1 MTENSPHQK
10 DAILFIQGAGSE
22 KLNQHIDVIARRFR
36 DALERQTQPA
46 EIQFKIIG
54 APEEKYGEIYRTPI
68 RTITHS
74 VGGKGAPQPVADI
87 YVLDYRD
94 TLTKR
99 FDGYNPL
106 IKILVMFSTMAALF
120 PRVICSL
127 GKDAK
132 DLRDKLQLITMGGIM
147 LALVA
152 YTGILM
158 SALVMTITQLPE
170 LQTEVPQW
178 IDSTYKNFITPISR
192 DESKKSNGTEA
203 LQRSKEEKKQKGA
216 KLGLLQS
223 MVVILT
229 GLGLFKR
236 KSLKEE
242 ISNIATVFVCAGN
255 YLRLADCKPEVVGQA
270 TALLEHIA
278 EKKEKY
284 RSVHIVAYSFGSLV
298 ALDVVFPH
306 SRPGARLDTISTLVT
321 IGCPFD
327 LVRMYWPEYF
337 TQRRVHEHA
346 CPKWINV
353 YAPLDVYGSNF
364 RDDMHIGEAEKGIDV
379 ISDTAAVFKPAVNI
393 SYVVGMQ
400 TGQLN
405 AFDVLTI
412 KGVKIHNLYWSDGEA
427 PEISCFD
434 DITAELQNRGMS

>member
-1 MTENSPHQK
+1 VLRVT
-10 DAILFIQGAGSE
+10 
-22 KLNQHIDVIARRFR
+22 VV
-36 DALERQTQPA
+36 
-46 EIQFKIIG
+46 G
-54 APEEKYGEIYRTPI
+54 APEKKYGEVYSTPI
-68 RTITHS
+68 RTLS
-74 VGGKGAPQPVADI
+74 ASAQGKGTPQPMVDM

-106 IKILVMFSTMAALF
+106 NKILVMFSTMVALL

-127 GKDAK
+127 WKDAK
-132 DLRDKLQLITMGGIM
+132 ELRDKLQLFTMGGIM

-152 YTGILM
+152 YTAILL
-158 SALVMTITQLPE
+158 SALVVTISQLPE

-178 IDSTYKNFITPISR
+178 VNSTYKNFISKQSSK
-192 DESKKSNGTEA
+192 DEPKKSNVTEA
-203 LQRSKEEKKQKGA
+203 LQKIKEEKKEKVA

-223 MVVILT
+223 MVVVLT

-242 ISNIATVFVCAGN
+242 ISNIATMFVCASN
-255 YLRLADCKPEVVGQA
+255 YLRLADCKPEVVGQT
-270 TALLEHIA
+270 TALLEHLA

-284 RSVHIVAYSFGSLV
+284 RSVHLVAFSFGSLV
-298 ALDVVFPH
+298 ALDVVYPH
-306 SRPGARLDTISTLVT
+306 SRPGARLDIITTLVT

-337 TQRRVHEHA
+337 TQRRIHEHA
-346 CPKWINV
+346 SQKWINV
-353 YAPLDVYGSNF
+353 YAPLDVFGSNF
-364 RDDMHIGEAEKGIDV
+364 RDDMNIGEAEKGIEA
-379 ISDTAAVFKPAVNI
+379 ISDNSTALKPSVNI
-393 SYVVGMQ
+393 SYVIGMQ

-412 KGVKIHNLYWSDGEA
+412 KGIKIHNLYWSDGEA

-434 DITAELQNRGMS
+434 DITAELYPELLS